1 MHAAASTIGRLCG
14 AIGLITLAT
23 TPALAQLDRG
33 LTPAPC
39 SVLSGHPCHP
49 SFCSV
54 FHHGP
59 CLPQYPPPIGQDLR
73 LTIAATEE
81 KLKDKPATDR
91 SEDQFVN
98 TLQEMFRALGACWPP
113 AGKSQPGME
122 YTVRF
127 AFKANGE
134 LMGPPRGDLHHPRRV
149 RGGPRR
155 LSASRGSGAEALY
168 ADAFHKGHGRRHCWA
183 ATHPALL
190 RQSHRARAFQPG
202 RRSKQI
208 VETFAHCQAKAG
220 NPNKGGC
227 ARFQITL

>member
-98 TLQEMFRALGACWPP
+98 TLQEMSVRWAP
-113 AGKSQPGME
+113 AGYRRRRESPSLGWNIRSGLRSRP
-122 YTVRF
+122 T
-127 AFKANGE
+127 AN
-134 LMGPPRGDLHHPRRV
+134 
-149 RGGPRR
+149 
-155 LSASRGSGAEALY
+155 
-168 ADAFHKGHGRRHCWA
+168 
-183 ATHPALL
+183 
-190 RQSHRARAFQPG
+190 
-202 RRSKQI
+202 
-208 VETFAHCQAKAG
+208 
-220 NPNKGGC
+220 
-227 ARFQITL
+227 